1 MTGSA
6 VPPALG
12 WLLRSPQPRPKKD
25 GRRLFISILMS
36 RHRGGLGHSDGD
48 GVGEAADRLA
58 VDLSD
63 GWTSGGHGGC
73 LGAEFYCVILQP
85 EVYFWV

>member
-6 VPPALG
+6 VPPALA

-36 RHRGGLGHSDGD
+36 RHRGGLGRSDGD

-58 VDLSD
+58 VDLSA
-63 GWTSGGHGGC
+63 SGGPGGC

>member
-6 VPPALG
+6 VPPALA

-36 RHRGGLGHSDGD
+36 RHRGGLGRSDGD
-48 GVGEAADRLA
+48 GVGEAADRLK

-63 GWTSGGHGGC
+63 VWASGGHGRY
-73 LGAEFYCVILQP
+73 LGAELFCVILQP